1 MDYRC
6 PLCRADVG
14 KRKSN
19 RAVLTG
25 LSVECPH
32 CRRKIPISMH
42 PLETAIVM
50 VDFGAIVILA
60 TLAYLYQSREF
71 ALAALGAVMVG
82 ALALPLVESTVLRRW
97 PRYAPPAQSVPGTD
111 NS

>member
-25 LSVECPH
+25 LSVECFH
-32 CRRKIPISMH
+32 CKRKILINMH
-42 PLETAIVM
+42 PAETAVVM
-50 VDFGAIVILA
+50 LDFGAIVILA
-60 TLAYLYQSREF
+60 ALAYLHQSRDF

-82 ALALPLVESTVLRRW
+82 ALALPLLESTWLRTW
-97 PRYAPPAQSVPGTD
+97 PRYAPPAQPRAD
-111 NS
+111 AAER